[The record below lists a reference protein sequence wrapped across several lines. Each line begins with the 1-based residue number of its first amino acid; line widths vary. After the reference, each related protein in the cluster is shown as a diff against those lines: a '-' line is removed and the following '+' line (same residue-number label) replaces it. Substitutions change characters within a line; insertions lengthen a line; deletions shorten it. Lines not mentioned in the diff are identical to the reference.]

1 MDVLALI
8 LAALAVANGFTS
20 TRQYRIQVSKRM
32 LKSTALNVEPLLVVE
47 ELLSYARKVGPIGS
61 LATEEEREKVKQLTH
76 NLTNRKGIR
85 SPARTRLRG
94 THDLVYS
101 AAPGGSSGRLFG
113 PVYGKV
119 TQEFLEDDK
128 TFINAVKIGPLE
140 ISLQAEKFVKDDKT
154 NIVKF
159 RKSIVKVL
167 GKTVVEK
174 EITGG
179 GVWKY
184 LFMGEVRDEKGR
196 KTLLRVME
204 TPSLFI
210 IEQPLANP

>member
-1 MDVLALI
+1 MHVLALI

-20 TRQYRIQVSKRM
+20 TRQNRIQVSKRI
-32 LKSTALNVEPLLVVE
+32 LKSTAINVESLVE
-47 ELLSYARKVGPIGS
+47 ELLSYARKVGPVGS
-61 LATEEEREKVKQLTH
+61 LVSEEEREKVKQLAE
-76 NLTNRKGIR
+76 NLTRQKGIR
-85 SPARTRLRG
+85 SPAKAPLRG

-159 RKSIVKVL
+159 RKSVVKVL
-167 GKTVVEK
+167 GITFFEK
-174 EITGG
+174 GITGG
-179 GVWKY
+179 GIWKY
-184 LFMGEVRDEKGR
+184 LFMGEVQDEKGR

-210 IEQPLANP
+210 IEQPLADP